1 MPEYKCELCNFY
13 CQRPGQLKR
22 HIESD
27 RHKANILP
35 IIENELKEMKIQ
47 QEELLNR
54 VKLLE
59 DRLQPTKSQQNNNNC
74 TVNNVSNFNNTQNNI
89 NINYFS
95 TTAFGQEN
103 WTYISEAEMFKIMGG
118 ANSCIPAIVERLHF
132 DVEHPENHNIKIQNK
147 NRPEIKV
154 FDGKMWR
161 TQDRNNTVDEMIENI
176 RGKLDDYED
185 KFLQTSSSGL
195 SFKWENYWKE
205 MEEAKQKKELRKKVI
220 GRINDCQEHM
230 IKQDMILNKK

>member
-35 IIENELKEMKIQ
+35 IIENELKEMKMQ

-89 NINYFS
+89 NINYLIYFFFKS
-95 TTAFGQEN
+95 
-103 WTYISEAEMFKIMGG
+103 ISSCYF
-118 ANSCIPAIVERLHF
+118 NSSIIYV
-132 DVEHPENHNIKIQNK
+132 
-147 NRPEIKV
+147 
-154 FDGKMWR
+154 
-161 TQDRNNTVDEMIENI
+161 
-176 RGKLDDYED
+176 
-185 KFLQTSSSGL
+185 SL
-195 SFKWENYWKE
+195 S
-205 MEEAKQKKELRKKVI
+205 
-220 GRINDCQEHM
+220 
-230 IKQDMILNKK
+230 

>member
-35 IIENELKEMKIQ
+35 IIENELKEMKMQ

-59 DRLQPTKSQQNNNNC
+59 DRLQPTKSQQNNNC

-118 ANSCIPAIVERLHF
+118 VNSCIPAIVERLHF
-132 DVEHPENHNIKIQNK
+132 DVEHPENHNIKITNK
-147 NRPEIKV
+147 KEPYIKV
-154 FDGKMWR
+154 RKNDKWDQGKCDR
-161 TQDRNNTVDEMIENI
+161 TTPIDPLPSTGTILQRAVRIYAQQVAVPLRSAMRSALPRPTVP
-176 RGKLDDYED
+176 
-185 KFLQTSSSGL
+185 
-195 SFKWENYWKE
+195 
-205 MEEAKQKKELRKKVI
+205 A
-220 GRINDCQEHM
+220 
-230 IKQDMILNKK
+230 QDMCMHFAGPSVTFSVTPLCIGHS